1 MSKSL
6 SLNVVDSGV
15 SGVTTLVL
23 DKSIINFG
31 DDFRVKTQSANELI
45 LTNMTSPLGKDETY
59 RLLVNPVKDIYKNAG
74 IDPALYAASRRGVS
88 VVNSLHSVYTVT
100 ESTTGVTYDL
110 PVSGQVILKIPAD
123 TLITPAIIEDF
134 LGRVL
139 AGLYESGSATTDR
152 LSAILRGSLKPIDL

>member
-6 SLNVVDSGV
+6 NLNVVDSGV

-31 DDFRVKTQSANELI
+31 NDFRVKTQSANELI
-45 LTNMTSPLGKDETY
+45 LTNMTSPLGKGETY

-74 IDPALYAASRRGVS
+74 IDPVLYAASRRGVS

-110 PVSGQVILKIPAD
+110 PISGQIILKIPSD
-123 TLITPAIIEDF
+123 PLITPAITEDF

-139 AGLYESGSATTDR
+139 AGLYESGSATTAR
-152 LSAILRGSLKPIDL
+152 LSAVLRGSLKPIDL